1 MQLPKHH
8 VLIGCAV
15 FDRVISFPTCQIKS
29 NFAKKMKIKFLDDQS
44 CKNPFVG
51 ETHHLIFVLTLLALS
66 IEVYFN
72 WLLLLL
78 KSIKNGCFS
87 AENNFLENTILLFQ
101 SVFTFRIISLLSNR
115 INNSAKLN
123 LQKNI
128 CQKII

>member
-8 VLIGCAV
+8 MLIGCAV
-15 FDRVISFPTCQIKS
+15 FVRVISFPTCQIKS
-29 NFAKKMKIKFLDDQS
+29 NFGKNEDQVFRWR
-44 CKNPFVG
+44 KLQNLFVG
-51 ETHHLIFVLTLLALS
+51 ETHHLIFILTFLALS

-72 WLLLLL
+72 WLLLF

>member
-44 CKNPFVG
+44 CKNLFVG
-51 ETHHLIFVLTLLALS
+51 ETHHLIFILTLLALS
-66 IEVYFN
+66 IEVYLN
-72 WLLLLL
+72 WLLLL

-87 AENNFLENTILLFQ
+87 AENSFWENTILFFHF
-101 SVFTFRIISLLSNR
+101 VFTFRIISLYFLTE
-115 INNSAKLN
+115 L
-123 LQKNI
+123 
-128 CQKII
+128 IILLK